1 MADELQKNAE
11 QIVELVRNRW
21 KKGKRPNG
29 KIIGT
34 YKDYGYQ
41 EMKRRQNPLA
51 GGNVDLILDGGLNE
65 NLVLNYLSG
74 SMYNIFSTDEKAV
87 SIAQRYG
94 LDVYGLTKKEEQM
107 VLETAKNRVFIRI
120 YEDIFR

>member
-21 KKGKRPNG
+21 KKGKRPSG